1 MTIIADTAGTD
12 IADTAGVSIEDTV
25 VGTVVLFSWWAWQ
38 SFGFPQG
45 AGNV

>member
-12 IADTAGVSIEDTV
+12 IADTAGASIEDTV

-38 SFGFPQG
+38 LFEYPLGIG
-45 AGNV
+45 